1 MKNPKIKIIFVAVQ
15 SLQLENSFGV
25 IDHEKNVEL
34 DVTIGMHDN
43 ERGFFEFS
51 DKKTGGNDWYA
62 EGYLFFEGNRLV
74 DYDGVFELPKFITD
88 KLQEVGFNV
97 DDIL

>member
-1 MKNPKIKIIFVAVQ
+1 MF
-15 SLQLENSFGV
+15 
-25 IDHEKNVEL
+25 D
-34 DVTIGMHDN
+34 
-43 ERGFFEFS
+43 
-51 DKKTGGNDWYA
+51 
-62 EGYLFFEGNRLV
+62 GNRLV